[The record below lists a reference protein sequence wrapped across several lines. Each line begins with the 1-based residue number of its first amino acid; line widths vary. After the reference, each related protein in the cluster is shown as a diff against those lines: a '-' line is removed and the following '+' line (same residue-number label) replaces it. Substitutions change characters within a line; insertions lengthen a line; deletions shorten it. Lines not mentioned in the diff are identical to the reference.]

1 MVRRPAFA
9 TREEIRVAAARLF
22 RERGFVGASVRE
34 IAAAAGTDPA
44 LVIRHFG
51 SKELLFL
58 ETMRLS
64 FDDERLRGIPLEALG
79 ERLVEM
85 LLDADADTRAVWL
98 ALLQASG
105 EPAVA
110 ARLRE
115 SHEANFVAPLRE
127 RLSGPDADGRARMTG
142 ALLAGLLY
150 SLWVVDDGGLLAGD
164 RRGLV
169 AQYGGLLQGVLGAE
183 M

>member
-9 TREEIRVAAARLF
+9 TREEIR
-22 RERGFVGASVRE
+22 
-34 IAAAAGTDPA
+34 IAAAGTDPA

-51 SKELLFL
+51 TKEVLFL

-64 FDDERLRGIPLEALG
+64 FDDERLRGVPLEALG
-79 ERLVEM
+79 ERLVEV

-105 EPAVA
+105 EPAIA

-115 SHEANFVAPLRE
+115 SHEASFVAPLRE
-127 RLSGPDADGRARMTG
+127 RLSGPDADGRARVAG

-150 SLWVVDDGGLLAGD
+150 SLWVIDDGKLPAGD
-164 RRGLV
+164 RQGLV
-169 AQYGGLLQGVLGAE
+169 ERYGGLLRGVLTAE
-183 M
+183 